1 MNNPEMAIDFMN
13 KYNFA
18 TLISNDKNGP
28 SATHLPFL
36 IDEIEGEII
45 LTSHLAKVN
54 PHGELLKSGRSLVV
68 FSEPHAYISPSLY
81 TKVQNVPTWNYIAVH
96 AYGEIELIEEPKELI
111 ALMEKSIE
119 AFEPDYFKQWGQL
132 SEKYIYG
139 LLKGVIGFRMKV
151 SDLQTQAKL
160 SQNKPVNDQEIIIG
174 SLSKS
179 DNTVINSI
187 GEYMKNNFIKD

>member
-1 MNNPEMAIDFMN
+1 MAIDFMK

-18 TLISNDKNGP
+18 TVISNDVNGP

-36 IDEIEGEII
+36 IDEVDGEII
-45 LTSHLAKVN
+45 LTSHMAKVN
-54 PHGELLKSGRSLVV
+54 PHGDLLKSGRSLVV

-81 TKVQNVPTWNYIAVH
+81 TKVQNVPTWNYMAVH
-96 AYGEIELIEEPKELI
+96 AYGSIEIIEEPEKLI

-139 LLKGVIGFRMKV
+139 LLKGVTGFTMKV
-151 SDLQTQAKL
+151 DELQTKAKL
-160 SQNKPVNDQEIIIG
+160 SQNKSEEEQSRIRE
-174 SLSKS
+174 LLLQS
-179 DNTVINSI
+179 DNTVIRDI
-187 GEYMKNNFIKD
+187 GEFMET

>member
-1 MNNPEMAIDFMN
+1 MAINFMK

-18 TLISNDKNGP
+18 TVISNDKNGP

-36 IDEIEGEII
+36 IDELDGEII

-54 PHGELLKSGRSLVV
+54 SHCDLLKSERSLVI

-96 AYGEIELIEEPKELI
+96 AYGTIEIIEEPDELI

-119 AFEPDYFKQWGQL
+119 AFEPGYFKQWGQL
-132 SEKYIYG
+132 SEKYIMDY
-139 LLKGVIGFRMKV
+139 
-151 SDLQTQAKL
+151 
-160 SQNKPVNDQEIIIG
+160 
-174 SLSKS
+174 SK
-179 DNTVINSI
+179 
-187 GEYMKNNFIKD
+187 E